1 MRVLMIG
8 GNGFIGPAVVE
19 RLLSSGHDVTLFH
32 RGTKKVFPELNHII
46 GDRRQLAGY
55 ADVFRELAPDVVLDL
70 ILSNG
75 HQAQDLMRTFKGI
88 AQRVVALSSMDVYRA
103 CGVLHGL
110 EPGPI
115 EPVPLKEDAPL
126 RTRLQTYPPQA
137 IQRLKSIFTWVDD
150 EYDKIPVEQA
160 VMSEPELPGTV
171 LRLPFVYGPRD
182 PLHRLFPI
190 IKRIDDGRRVILL
203 DEEAAQWH
211 GPRGYVEN
219 VAVAIA
225 AAVID
230 LRAANRIYNVAEPRP
245 FTELEWT
252 QKVAQAAGWS
262 GVIKVVPAE
271 RSPAHLKL
279 PGNTKQHWIADT
291 SRIRTELGYSETVP
305 LEQALRTTITW
316 QRANPP
322 REIDPKQFDYGAED
336 ACLTPAR
343 EMRLV

>member
-19 RLLSSGHDVTLFH
+19 RLLTLGHDITLFH
-32 RGTKKVFPELNHII
+32 RGPKKVFPELNHIT
-46 GDRRQLAGY
+46 GDRRQLADY
-55 ADVFRELAPDVVLDL
+55 TDAFRKLAPDVVLDL

-75 HQAQDLMRTFKGI
+75 RQAQELMRAFKGV
-88 AQRVVALSSMDVYRA
+88 AHRVVALSSMDVYRA

-115 EPVPLKEDAPL
+115 EAVPLKEDAPL

-137 IQRLKSIFTWVDD
+137 IQRLKGIFTWVDD

-160 VMSEPELPGTV
+160 VMNEPDLAGTI

-190 IKRIDDGRRVILL
+190 IKRIDDGRRMILL
-203 DEEAAQWH
+203 DEEAAQWR
-211 GPRGYVEN
+211 GPRGYVKN
-219 VAVAIA
+219 VGAAIA
-225 AAVID
+225 TAVVD
-230 LRAANRIYNVAEPRP
+230 PRAANRIYNVAEPRP

-252 QKVAQAAGWS
+252 QKVAEAAGWS

-279 PGNTKQHWIADT
+279 PGNTKQHWVADT
-291 SRIRTELGYSETVP
+291 SRIRAELGYSEAMA
-305 LEQALRTTITW
+305 LEQALRATIAW
-316 QRANPP
+316 ERANPP
-322 REIDPKQFDYGAED
+322 QEVDSKQFDYAAED
-336 ACLTPAR
+336 ACLNPAR

>member
-19 RLLSSGHDVTLFH
+19 RLLNLGHDVTLFH
-32 RGTKKVFPELNHII
+32 RGAKTAFPELNHIT
-46 GDRRQLAGY
+46 GDRRQLADY
-55 ADVFRELAPDVVLDL
+55 ADVFRKVAPDVVLDL

-75 HQAQDLMRTFKGI
+75 RQAQELMRTFKGV

-103 CGVLHGL
+103 CGVLQGL

-126 RTRLQTYPPQA
+126 RTKSQTYPPQA
-137 IQRLKSIFTWVDD
+137 TQRLKNIFTWFDE

-160 VMSEPELPGTV
+160 VMNELELPGTI

-182 PLHRLFPI
+182 PLHRLFPT
-190 IKRIDDGRRVILL
+190 IKRVDDGRRVILL
-203 DEEAAQWH
+203 DEETAQWR

-219 VAVAIA
+219 VATAITSA
-225 AAVID
+225 IVD
-230 LRAANRIYNVAEPRP
+230 HRAANRIYNVAEQRP

-252 QKVAQAAGWS
+252 QRVAEAAGWS

-279 PGNTKQHWIADT
+279 PGNTKQHWVADT
-291 SRIRTELGYSETVP
+291 SRIRSELGYSETVS
-305 LEQALRTTITW
+305 LEQALRATIAW
-316 QRANPP
+316 ERANPP

-336 ACLTPAR
+336 ASLSPAR